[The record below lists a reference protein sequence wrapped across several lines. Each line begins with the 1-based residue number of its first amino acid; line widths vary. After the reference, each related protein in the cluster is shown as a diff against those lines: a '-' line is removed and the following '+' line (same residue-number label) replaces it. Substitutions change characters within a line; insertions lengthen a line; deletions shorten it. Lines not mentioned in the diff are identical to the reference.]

1 MFPKEDLG
9 VIRVFWNALQEAGT
23 LVPVLGFSTLM
34 PLSMD
39 SNSLEA
45 SVEQTFESW
54 QRMSCKL
61 LSFCRKPLLTTRC
74 EFLVESRISCRY
86 VVGG

>member
-9 VIRVFWNALQEAGT
+9 VIKVFWNALQEAGT
-23 LVPVLGFSTLM
+23 FVPVLGFSTLM

-45 SVEQTFESW
+45 SVVTS
-54 QRMSCKL
+54 
-61 LSFCRKPLLTTRC
+61 
-74 EFLVESRISCRY
+74 
-86 VVGG
+86 